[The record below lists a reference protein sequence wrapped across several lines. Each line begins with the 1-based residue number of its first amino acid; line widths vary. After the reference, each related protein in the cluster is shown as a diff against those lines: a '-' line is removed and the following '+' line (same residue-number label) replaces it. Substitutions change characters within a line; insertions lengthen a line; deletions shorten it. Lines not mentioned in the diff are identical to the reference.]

1 MVRLNLSSD
10 GGKIEFKFRWG
21 KKLYITTFVKECE
34 KIIECKEKSISNLAY
49 KQGLLF
55 EKSNEPDKFRETYKK
70 WSK

>member
-10 GGKIEFKFRWG
+10 GVRLNLSLDGVRNCTYHFRQRMR
-21 KKLYITTFVKECE
+21 KN
-34 KIIECKEKSISNLAY
+34 IECKEKSIFNLAY

-55 EKSNEPDKFRETYKK
+55 EKSNKPDKFRETYKK